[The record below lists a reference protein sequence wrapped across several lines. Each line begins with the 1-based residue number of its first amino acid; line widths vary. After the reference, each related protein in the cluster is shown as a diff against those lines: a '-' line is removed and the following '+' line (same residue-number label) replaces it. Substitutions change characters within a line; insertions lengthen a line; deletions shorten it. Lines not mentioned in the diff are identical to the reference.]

1 VAEEVII
8 DSMNLHLIKESLAFG
23 YKKTLE
29 NLSFLVRVSGAVLIF
44 TFLINSLQKMAS
56 DSSVLTGAFF
66 FALTFAVDIIIKI
79 GYTKIYLALYDGHDV
94 HLKDV
99 FSHHGK
105 FFTYCVAYV
114 ALSLLTLVGFGL
126 FILPGFF
133 VIATFFFVPFLVI
146 DQDISVI
153 DAFKKSYELTK
164 GKRWYVLLYLLL
176 AFILNGLGLALF
188 VIGLLITIPIT
199 YFSLIFLYRGLLET
213 NQ

>member
-1 VAEEVII
+1 
-8 DSMNLHLIKESLAFG
+8 MNLHLIKESLAFG